1 MKLLITVLK
10 KIKIIDKD
18 KTTLES
24 REQIQCI
31 VDTENNTFKNTYN
44 SLDRIYERRMHL
56 IPMDTFSIVTFT
68 SVKTL
73 SNLVP
78 VKMPTSPR
86 KV

>member
-1 MKLLITVLK
+1 MKLLITDLK

-44 SLDRIYERRMHL
+44 SLDRIYER
-56 IPMDTFSIVTFT
+56 
-68 SVKTL
+68 
-73 SNLVP
+73 
-78 VKMPTSPR
+78 
-86 KV
+86 